1 MRQIR
6 KVRKTSLETSGYELP
21 IASADTL
28 GGIKIGENL
37 TIDEDGVLSA
47 VVGEGSISGSSTID
61 TLPVGSVVMYNGDD
75 IPEGYIELENYE
87 PTYSLEEQVIGT
99 WIDGLPIYRKVIL
112 TTTPST
118 ANSWIDV
125 SIGTDNIKEYIR
137 YDAKFEHSGLT
148 YFADVF
154 EDSTHKFM
162 TVAKSDAITM
172 MVANGNW
179 CSKPVTLILEYTKTT
194 D

>member
-1 MRQIR
+1 MRQIK

-47 VVGEGSISGSSTID
+47 IVGEGPISGSSTID

-87 PTYSLEEQVIGT
+87 PTYSLEEQVVGT
-99 WIDGLPIYRKVIL
+99 WIDGKPIYRKVIL
-112 TTTPST
+112 TNTPAT
-118 ANSWIDV
+118 ANSWVDV
-125 SIGTDNIKEYIR
+125 DIGVDNIKEYINYSAR
-137 YDAKFEHSGLT
+137 FETSGLT

-162 TVAKSDAITM
+162 TVAKSDAIAM
-172 MVANGNW
+172 MVGTSGW
-179 CSKPVTLILEYTKTT
+179 CSKPIALIVEYTKTT

>member
-1 MRQIR
+1 MRQIK

-99 WIDGLPIYRKVIL
+99 WIDGKTIYRRVVEFTFSSTQNTWNLVVSQPFASLVNCYGYLKD
-112 TTTPST
+112 TTT
-118 ANSWIDV
+118 
-125 SIGTDNIKEYIR
+125 
-137 YDAKFEHSGLT
+137 
-148 YFADVF
+148 
-154 EDSTHKFM
+154 FM
-162 TVAKSDAITM
+162 PFPTT
-172 MVANGNW
+172 NGNEVL
-179 CSKPVTLILEYTKTT
+179 SVYGNGTTGFYEKHNYEYPGGKSGYLIIEYTKTT